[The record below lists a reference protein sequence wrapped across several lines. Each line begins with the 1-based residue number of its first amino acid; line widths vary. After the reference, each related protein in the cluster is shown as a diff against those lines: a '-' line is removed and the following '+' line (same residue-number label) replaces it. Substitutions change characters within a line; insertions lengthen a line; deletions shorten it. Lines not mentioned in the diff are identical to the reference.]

1 MEKKIML
8 LKLVGVTFATDRNPE
23 LKQLR
28 PSGVVSFEA
37 EPDNEYDP
45 NAVKVMYKDQHIGY
59 VPKSELAQKTA
70 LEYGTA
76 KIIDYAYWDSDIKWN
91 ENHIGQFQSMKFE
104 IGCSDMEDNGRIIG
118 GRYVRCTTFLK
129 YFDPYG
135 GGDGLIRWA
144 FNQGNTFEEYE
155 EALNECAENGTLMHD
170 AIEQFFDPDEFRP
183 KLLPEGWDNFVD
195 KYEPDWVYGE
205 ERFYD
210 NKLMITGQ
218 PDFVGYINYK
228 GRRIRA
234 VVDWKSSKRVS
245 MKHKIQASIYSMNCS
260 IDEQPIEGALVVAF
274 GANTK
279 QKFSASFVTREQIE
293 SNYLAMEYVKKAM
306 ECIGVQADEY

>member
-1 MEKKIML
+1 ML
-8 LKLVGVTFATDRNPE
+8 LKLVGVTFATDHNPE

-37 EPDNEYDP
+37 EPDNEYDQ

-91 ENHIGQFQSMKFE
+91 ENHIGQFQSMTFE
-104 IGCSDMEDNGRIIG
+104 IGEVEMDNGRIIG
-118 GRYVRCTTFLK
+118 GRYIRCTKFLK

-144 FNQGNTFEEYE
+144 FNQGDTFEKYE

-170 AIEQFFDPDEFRP
+170 EIEGYFKTGEFTEGR
-183 KLLPEGWDNFVD
+183 KYLPEGWDNFVD
-195 KYEPDWVYGE
+195 KYRPEMIYGE

-210 NKLMITGQ
+210 NNLMITGQ
-218 PDFVGYINYK
+218 PDFVGYINWK
-228 GRRIRA
+228 GKRIRA
-234 VVDWKSSKRVS
+234 VVDWKSSKKPS

-274 GANTK
+274 GASTK
-279 QKFSASFVTREQIE
+279 QGFSVGYVSREQIE
-293 SNYLAMEYVKKAM
+293 SNYLAMEHIKKAM
-306 ECIGVQADEY
+306 ECVGVYIDEYY

>member
-1 MEKKIML
+1 MI
-8 LKLVGVTFATDRNPE
+8 LKLVGVTFATDHNPE

-91 ENHIGQFQSMKFE
+91 ENHIGQFQSMTFE
-104 IGCSDMEDNGRIIG
+104 IGEVEMDNGRIIG
-118 GRYVRCTTFLK
+118 GRYIRCTKFLK

-144 FNQGNTFEEYE
+144 FNQGDTFEKYE

-170 AIEQFFDPDEFRP
+170 AIENWFRDGAESDLFPAGFANFMNKYRPEF
-183 KLLPEGWDNFVD
+183 
-195 KYEPDWVYGE
+195 VYGE

-210 NKLMITGQ
+210 NNLMITGQ
-218 PDFVGYINYK
+218 PDFVGYINWK
-228 GRRIRA
+228 GQRIRA
-234 VVDWKSSKRVS
+234 VVDWKSSKKPS

-274 GANTK
+274 GADTK
-279 QKFSASFVTREQIE
+279 QGFSVGYVNREQIE
-293 SNYLAMEYVKKAM
+293 SNYEAMGHIKKAM
-306 ECIGVQADEY
+306 ECVGVYVDEYY

>member
-1 MEKKIML
+1 ML

-28 PSGVVSFEA
+28 PNGVVSFEA

-91 ENHIGQFQSMKFE
+91 ENHIGQFQSMTFE
-104 IGCSDMEDNGRIIG
+104 IGEVEMDEGRIIG
-118 GRYVRCTTFLK
+118 GRYIRCTKFLK

-135 GGDGLIRWA
+135 GGDGLLRWA
-144 FNQGNTFEEYE
+144 FNQGDTFEKYE

-170 AIEQFFDPDEFRP
+170 AIENCLRDGTESE
-183 KLLPEGWDNFVD
+183 LLPEGWDNFVD
-195 KYEPDWVYGE
+195 KYSPEFVYGE

-210 NKLMITGQ
+210 NNLMITGQ
-218 PDFVGYINYK
+218 PDFVGYIDWK
-228 GRRIRA
+228 GQRIRA
-234 VVDWKSSKRVS
+234 VVDWKSSKKPS

-274 GANTK
+274 GADTK
-279 QKFSASFVTREQIE
+279 QGFSVGYVSREQIE
-293 SNYLAMEYVKKAM
+293 SNYLAMEHIKKAM
-306 ECIGVQADEY
+306 ECVGVYVDEYY